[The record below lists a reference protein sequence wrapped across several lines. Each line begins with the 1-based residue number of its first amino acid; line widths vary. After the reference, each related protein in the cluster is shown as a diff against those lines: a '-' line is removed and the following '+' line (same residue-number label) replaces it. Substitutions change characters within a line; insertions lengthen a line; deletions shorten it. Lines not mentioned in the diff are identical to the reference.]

1 MVSAGVTYAHKGDL
15 LEITLYRPE
24 RRNAL
29 GAAEW
34 RVLEAAINE
43 AENYET
49 CEFVLLRGE
58 GEFFC
63 SGVDLKWIEA
73 RSQREGDL
81 LTLIEDNGATLQRLE
96 RLPQI
101 VVAALNGPSLGI
113 GVHLALCAD
122 IVLATR
128 TSYLWIPE
136 AKLGVPDVLHYRLIE
151 QRMGR
156 SAAMQM
162 VLLGQKLSAEEAVS
176 RGAIGQTYDDG
187 QTLAEGVADHLS
199 RLRAVSKPVRTA
211 VKTYANTLER
221 RADAP
226 AQVAA
231 SAFVLERP
239 GSRR

>member
-1 MVSAGVTYAHKGDL
+1 
-15 LEITLYRPE
+15 
-24 RRNAL
+24 
-29 GAAEW
+29 
-34 RVLEAAINE
+34 
-43 AENYET
+43 
-49 CEFVLLRGE
+49 
-58 GEFFC
+58 
-63 SGVDLKWIEA
+63 
-73 RSQREGDL
+73 
-81 LTLIEDNGATLQRLE
+81 
-96 RLPQI
+96 
-101 VVAALNGPSLGI
+101 
-113 GVHLALCAD
+113 VHLALCAD
-122 IVLATR
+122 IVLATH

-136 AKLGVPDVLHYRLIE
+136 AKLGIPDVLHYRLIE

-226 AQVAA
+226 AQVTA

-239 GSRR
+239 GGRR